1 MSHIK
6 SGIIGKM
13 SLPSDQAGISL
24 HTGNWTSDL
33 GLVARP
39 LSLSSSLTCCVQ
51 LGIKHTESLFY
62 TLILCVPSSVCSARF
77 SVMCLCSS
85 RASVVSDSFCI
96 FMGSIPTNLLY
107 LWDSPVKN
115 IEMVCYLLLQR
126 IFLPHRL
133 IWVSCLL
140 GRFFTIW
147 ASKEASDSP
156 PHK

>member
-77 SVMCLCSS
+77 SIMCLCSS
-85 RASVVSDSFCI
+85 GASVVSDSLHFYGLYPHQPPVSVG
-96 FMGSIPTNLLY
+96 FSSQEYWNGLLS
-107 LWDSPVKN
+107 SPSEDLPDTQ
-115 IEMVCYLLLQR
+115 IDLGLLPFGQILH
-126 IFLPHRL
+126 IL
-133 IWVSCLL
+133 
-140 GRFFTIW
+140 